1 MNEKPAPDESQ
12 DEEDVLTHQED
23 QSLSDNDKP
32 VQEEKEMDQIH
43 DFSFKAYDEKICILG
58 ASGSGKSYLANNLL
72 QNFHGLTVFVW
83 DINQQFNDSRSMLFH
98 NLDDMIETVKEAGFH
113 SVKCI
118 LQSHD
123 NSEKEFRRF
132 CKYAFNRGN
141 CVVIIDEVHNYC
153 TKQKLIKEYND
164 IILSG
169 RPRGISVISISSR
182 PASLPNNVLS
192 NCKHCF
198 AFKLNLESDGKFLE
212 SYMGTEVWQLFP
224 LDKRL
229 KAKDLPELEDHSFY
243 YRNMDTDHG
252 VIGKI

>member
-1 MNEKPAPDESQ
+1 MNETPAPD
-12 DEEDVLTHQED
+12 DPEEDVQPHQED

-141 CVVIIDEVHNYC
+141 CVVIIDEIHTYC